1 MSTTPP
7 PAPSDPTDPARDAE
21 RTEQL
26 TPAAPVPP
34 VYDANAPYTP
44 PPAPPASPDAQPTL
58 PYATAAGSGQPGYGQ
73 PGYGQPGYGQTAAYA
88 PPPAAPAGPDTR
100 PRGLAWTSL
109 ILAVAGTV
117 LCLAGFLPVPW
128 VGLIL
133 VFVGGFVLLAAFV
146 VALVALIAKR
156 HGGTALSITGLVLSV
171 VGSVIGAFAL
181 IVGAV
186 FTGLSVAS
194 TTGPSGLPAPGASAE
209 AEEDPSGDGGEVIP
223 LTGDEEAFIAQVRP
237 AVNEIM
243 AEIDPTLTPEVIEE
257 SLPDETLV
265 AIGQTLL
272 ATGDEGID
280 AYVTQMQSSFG
291 ETVSTERLR
300 ELFETIYDA
309 AEAHLQ

>member
-7 PAPSDPTDPARDAE
+7 PVPSDPTDPARDAE
-21 RTEQL
+21 QTERI

-34 VYDANAPYTP
+34 AYDANAPYTAP
-44 PPAPPASPDAQPTL
+44 SAPPQSSPDAQPTL
-58 PYATAAGSGQPGYGQ
+58 PYAPPPAYGAPAGHP
-73 PGYGQPGYGQTAAYA
+73 AAYA
-88 PPPAAPAGPDTR
+88 PPPAPASGPDTR
-100 PRGLAWTSL
+100 PRGLAWTAL
-109 ILAVAGTV
+109 ILAIAGTV
-117 LCLAGFLPVPW
+117 LSLTGFLPVPW

-146 VALVALIAKR
+146 VSLVALIAKR
-156 HGGTALSITGLVLSV
+156 HGGTALSVTGLVLSV
-171 VGSVIGAFAL
+171 LGGVVGAFAL
-181 IVGAV
+181 IVAAV
-186 FTGLSVAS
+186 FTGLSVSAATS
-194 TTGPSGLPAPGASAE
+194 TSGLPAPSAT
-209 AEEDPSGDGGEVIP
+209 APVEDGPDSDDTDLVP
-223 LTGDEEAFIAQVRP
+223 LTGDEAAFIEEVRP

-243 AEIDPTLTPEVIEE
+243 AEIDPTLTPEVVEA

-265 AIGQTLL
+265 GIGQTLL

-309 AEAHLQ
+309 AEAHLE